1 MRVGRLIS
9 CFCGSLLS
17 IAVVLSNAAVSAGE
31 EAPGGYASAVNPLE
45 IAPLPE
51 VSEVSIEEEAAVEFE
66 GALDSE
72 KEQEIFSFTSK
83 RSGAYNFSISTKD
96 SDQSVYMY
104 IQDPS
109 GEELAATSG
118 SSHTENK
125 TVLLDV
131 EKTYTIL
138 VKKEDGGAAEFKVTV
153 LSQKPV
159 ADISDNRIVKDQIVF
174 SKQCNY
180 YTYTPETSGSHS
192 LILLPSSSSLFG
204 VYVWDEKKELV
215 FQRENDFGILPVEI
229 SLEAGKA
236 YMISIT
242 TALYPYEELGA
253 YSFQVGPA
261 KPRVDIS
268 GYTSVQDKFDYKGQ
282 KNTYSFTAPC
292 DGTYEITCD
301 PEYKYL
307 YHMYTEDEH
316 EMILQCTNL
325 AEESNTVCNLE
336 EGKQYYLEINQS
348 DDMGDYKI
356 NISYPENAQ
365 SYLDEFARSGRA
377 AYIAQ
382 LESEN
387 EALMQENE
395 LIRKQN
401 QRLLDI
407 IDQFGIVVQEEL
419 LDETGEVTK

>member
-1 MRVGRLIS
+1 MRVGRFIS

-17 IAVVLSNAAVSAGE
+17 IAVVLGNAAVSAGE
-31 EAPGGYASAVNPLE
+31 EASGGYASAANPLK

-66 GALDSE
+66 GTLDSE
-72 KEQEIFSFTSK
+72 KLQESFSFTSK
-83 RSGAYNFSISTKD
+83 RSGTYNFSISTD
-96 SDQSVYMY
+96 DPDQSVYMY

-125 TVLLDV
+125 TVLLEA

-138 VKKEDGGAAEFKVTV
+138 VKKEDGGSAEFKVTV

-159 ADISDNRIVKDQIVF
+159 TDISDNRIVKDQIVF

-180 YTYTPETSGSHS
+180 YTYTPETTGSHS
-192 LILLPSSSSLFG
+192 LILLPDSSSLFG

-215 FQRENDFGILPVEI
+215 FQRENDFGVMPVEL

-242 TALYPYEELGA
+242 TALYPYEESGA
-253 YSFQVGPA
+253 YSFRVGPA

-268 GYTSVQDKFDYKGQ
+268 GYTLVQDNFDYTGQ
-282 KNTYSFTAPC
+282 TNTYSFTAPC
-292 DGTYEITCD
+292 DGTYEFTCD
-301 PEYKYL
+301 PEYKYR
-307 YHMYTEDEH
+307 YYMYTEDEQ
-316 EMILQCTNL
+316 EQILQCTNL
-325 AEESNTVCNLE
+325 EEESSTVCNLE
-336 EGKQYYLEINQS
+336 EGKKYYLEIYQS
-348 DDMGDYKI
+348 DVMGDYKI

-365 SYLDEFARSGRA
+365 SYLDEFAKSGA
-377 AYIAQ
+377 DAYIAQ

-387 EALMQENE
+387 EALKQENE

-401 QRLLDI
+401 QRLLEMIDI
-407 IDQFGIVVQEEL
+407 FGIVVQEESP
-419 LDETGEVTK
+419 DETGEVTQ